1 MRANLKEI
9 RKYVKENGLDERNR
23 RRDLIDQRMY
33 LGKYLRSNGET
44 FHKIGQI
51 FNLHHSTVIHA
62 VKKFDDI
69 NKSLDF
75 ILNCTDLIIKFPISG
90 TLTDFRDTIAKN
102 NKVLLNLNSE
112 EYLTLQNY
120 RIDNMIYTNENAI
133 KHMINTI
140 NSNF

>member
-23 RRDLIDQRMY
+23 RRDLIDQRTY
-33 LGKYLRSNGET
+33 LAKYLRSNGET

-62 VKKFDDI
+62 VNKFDDI
-69 NKSLDF
+69 NNSLDF

-90 TLTDFRDTIAKN
+90 ALTEFRDTISKN
-102 NKVLLNLNSE
+102 NKVLVNLNSE
-112 EYLTLQNY
+112 EYLSLQTY
-120 RIDNMIYTNENAI
+120 RIDNLIYTNENAI
-133 KHMINTI
+133 KHMIKNC
-140 NSNF
+140 NKF